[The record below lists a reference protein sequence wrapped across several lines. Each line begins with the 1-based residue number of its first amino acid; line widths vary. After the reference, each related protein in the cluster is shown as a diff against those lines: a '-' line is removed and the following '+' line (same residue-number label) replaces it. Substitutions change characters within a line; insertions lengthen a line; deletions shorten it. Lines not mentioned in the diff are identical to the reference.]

1 MIEIEEV
8 LDAMIA
14 DFFSSLSVAPKTDFL
29 TFAFSTMA
37 STTKSAS
44 ANA

>member
-8 LDAMIA
+8 FDAIMA
-14 DFFSSLSVAPKTDFL
+14 DFLSNLSVAPKTDFL

-37 STTKSAS
+37 STTKSVS
-44 ANA
+44 DNV